1 DRERRRD
8 AIGGGQTGR
17 AVSLAVPQ
25 ERPGHGRRRRAGRL
39 GGGAG
44 QSVAAREQAGR
55 GARRAR
61 AGPGQALQR
70 ALHRSG
76 ARRAGRGR
84 AREGAALPGRGGRPQ
99 TPLGGSVMTVA
110 PGEYIDSLE
119 RMGMEFG
126 LDRMLELLA
135 ELGHPE
141 REFDAIHIVGSNGKS
156 STVRF
161 CEALLEA
168 EGVHSGAYLSPHIT
182 SFRERIRLR
191 GEPISQDAFD
201 EAVSA
206 VRDAGL
212 PLTQFEALTGA
223 ALLAFARDG
232 VAWAVVEA
240 GLGGRLDATNVLAR
254 SRVQV
259 LTNVSMEHSE
269 LLGRSRDQ
277 IAREKLAV
285 VPRDGQLVIGEPGW
299 EDAAPQAAWTRVV
312 TVGGPF
318 QDQNRAV
325 AQAAVE
331 AALGR
336 PVDAGVIADMDVPG
350 RLELRDGHPI
360 EIWDGAHNPAGM
372 QRLVAELPGLL
383 GARHAVAVFSALS
396 DKDVPTMLS
405 LLKAVCPTVVATRS
419 SHPRSMPAETIASL
433 AGGPATESPPA
444 ALEAARALAGRDG
457 AVV

>member
-1 DRERRRD
+1 
-8 AIGGGQTGR
+8 
-17 AVSLAVPQ
+17 
-25 ERPGHGRRRRAGRL
+25 
-39 GGGAG
+39 
-44 QSVAAREQAGR
+44 
-55 GARRAR
+55 
-61 AGPGQALQR
+61 
-70 ALHRSG
+70 
-76 ARRAGRGR
+76 
-84 AREGAALPGRGGRPQ
+84 
-99 TPLGGSVMTVA
+99 MA
-110 PGEYIDSLE
+110 PSDYIESLE
-119 RMGMEFG
+119 LMGMDFG
-126 LDRMLELLA
+126 LDRMRELLV
-135 ELGHPE
+135 ELSHPE
-141 REFDAIHIVGSNGKS
+141 REFDAIHVVGSNGKS

-191 GEPISQDAFD
+191 GEVISQDDYD
-201 EAVSA
+201 EVVSA

-232 VAWAVVEA
+232 VQWAVVEA

-259 LTNVSMEHSE
+259 LTNISLEHSE
-269 LLGRSRDQ
+269 LLGRSREQ

-285 VPRDGQLVIGEPGW
+285 VPRDGHLVIGEPGW

-312 TVGGPF
+312 TVGGSF

-336 PVDAGVIADMDVPG
+336 PVDGAAIAGMDVPG
-350 RLELRDGHPI
+350 RLEVRDGRPL

-372 QRLVAELPGLL
+372 QRLVGELPGLL
-383 GARHAVAVFSALS
+383 GDRQAVAVFSALS
-396 DKDVPTMLS
+396 DKDVPTMIS
-405 LLKAVCPTVVATRS
+405 LLKAVCPTVVATS
-419 SHPRSMPAETIASL
+419 SSNPRSMPAETVASL
-433 AGGPATESPPA
+433 AGGPSAESPQE
-444 ALEAARALAGRDG
+444 ALEAARALAGPEG
-457 AVV
+457 AVVVCGSLYLINDLTGPK